1 MFLRCITQ
9 DMAAILNSEV
19 IGYLPKDVYLAGGTA
34 IALYFGHRLSFD
46 LDFFT
51 PMNFDSLE
59 LSTTISKKLKS
70 DFRVTKSKITANT
83 LVINLNETGFSLFT
97 YEYPLLNTLITMN
110 NIPIPVAS
118 HLDLSLMKL
127 IAINQRGTCK
137 DFIDMKSLIE
147 ANNYTFKWLA
157 NKFSEK
163 YDIGREMELQ
173 FKKSLVYF
181 DDAERDLN
189 IHIYSENSKTFEV
202 LGAEEW
208 EATKVFFERF
218 VKKDAR
224 TTNFREL

>member
-19 IGYLPKDVYLAGGTA
+19 IDYLPKDVYLAGGTA
-34 IALYFGHRLSFD
+34 VALYFGHRLSFD
-46 LDFFT
+46 LDLFT
-51 PMNFDSLE
+51 PMGFDSLQ
-59 LSTTISKKLKS
+59 LSTIISEKLKS
-70 DFRVTKSKITANT
+70 DFRVTKSKITENT

-97 YEYPLLNTLITMN
+97 YQYPLLNTPITMN

-147 ANNYTFKWLA
+147 ANNYTFKWLV
-157 NKFSEK
+157 NKLSEK
-163 YDIGREMELQ
+163 YNIDREMALQ

-189 IHIYSENSKTFEV
+189 IHIYSENKKTFEV
-202 LGAEEW
+202 LRTEEW

-218 VKKDAR
+218 VKSGECR
-224 TTNFREL
+224 R

>member
-19 IGYLPKDVYLAGGTA
+19 IDYLPKDVYLAGGTA
-34 IALYFGHRLSFD
+34 VALYFGHRLSFD
-46 LDFFT
+46 LDLFT
-51 PMNFDSLE
+51 PMGFDSLE
-59 LSTTISKKLKS
+59 LSTIISKKLKS
-70 DFRVTKSKITANT
+70 DFRVTKSKITENT

-97 YEYPLLNTLITMN
+97 YQYPLLNTPITMN

-147 ANNYTFKWLA
+147 TNNYTFKWLA
-157 NKFSEK
+157 NKLSEK
-163 YDIGREMELQ
+163 YNIGREMELQ
-173 FKKSLVYF
+173 LKKSLVYF

-189 IHIYSENSKTFEV
+189 IHIYSENRKIFEV
-202 LGAEEW
+202 LRAEEW

-218 VKKDAR
+218 VKSGE
-224 TTNFREL
+224 FRR

>member
-19 IGYLPKDVYLAGGTA
+19 IDYLPKDVYLAGGTA
-34 IALYFGHRLSFD
+34 VALYFGHRLSFD

-51 PMNFDSLE
+51 PMGFDSLE
-59 LSTTISKKLKS
+59 LSTIISKKLKS
-70 DFRVTKSKITANT
+70 DFRVTKSKITENT
-83 LVINLNETGFSLFT
+83 LVINLDETGFSLFT
-97 YEYPLLNTLITMN
+97 YQYPLLNTPITMN
-110 NIPIPVAS
+110 KIPIPVAS

-147 ANNYTFKWLA
+147 TNNYTFKWLA
-157 NKFSEK
+157 NKLSEK
-163 YDIGREMELQ
+163 YNIGREMELQ

-189 IHIYSENSKTFEV
+189 IHIYSENRKTFEV
-202 LGAEEW
+202 LGVEEW
-208 EATKVFFERF
+208 EATKVFFEGF
-218 VKKDAR
+218 AKSGE
-224 TTNFREL
+224 FRR

>member
-19 IGYLPKDVYLAGGTA
+19 IDYLPKDVYLAGGTA
-34 IALYFGHRLSFD
+34 AALYFGHRLSFD
-46 LDFFT
+46 LDLFT
-51 PMNFDSLE
+51 PMGFDSLE
-59 LSTTISKKLKS
+59 LSTIISKKLKS
-70 DFRVTKSKITANT
+70 DFRVTKSKITENT
-83 LVINLNETGFSLFT
+83 LVISLNETGFSLFT
-97 YEYPLLNTLITMN
+97 YKYPLLNTPITMN

-157 NKFSEK
+157 NKLSEK
-163 YDIGREMELQ
+163 YNIGREMDLQ
-173 FKKSLVYF
+173 LKKSLVYF

-189 IHIYSENSKTFEV
+189 IRMYSENKKAFEM
-202 LGAEEW
+202 LSAQDW
-208 EATKVFFERF
+208 EATRVFFEKF
-218 VKKDAR
+218 VKSV
-224 TTNFREL
+224 